1 MDELKSQLLRFNSI
15 YNDTNHTYHRL
26 ALSLGLPDCAF
37 LILYL
42 LRMSD
47 RLYTQSEICE
57 LMCLSRQ
64 TVNSALKT
72 LAAAGHLEFVHSDGN
87 KKNKLL
93 KLTER
98 GISFCE
104 TSVDRVIGLEI
115 NALSEFTPD
124 ELELL
129 LRLNRKFAI
138 CLRAEAEKLIS
149 PDSR

>member
-15 YNDTNHTYHRL
+15 YNDTNRTYHRL

-72 LAAAGHLEFVHSDGN
+72 LAARDISNLST
-87 KKNKLL
+87 
-93 KLTER
+93 LTAIR
-98 GISFCE
+98 R
-104 TSVDRVIGLEI
+104 TSC
-115 NALSEFTPD
+115 S
-124 ELELL
+124 
-129 LRLNRKFAI
+129 
-138 CLRAEAEKLIS
+138 S
-149 PDSR
+149 